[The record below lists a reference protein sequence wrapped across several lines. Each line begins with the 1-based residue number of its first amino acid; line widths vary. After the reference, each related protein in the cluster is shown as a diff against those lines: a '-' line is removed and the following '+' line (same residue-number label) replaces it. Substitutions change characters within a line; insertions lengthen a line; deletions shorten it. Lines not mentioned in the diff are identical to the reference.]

1 MAPQVT
7 KKRSNA
13 PQKQGQKAKHDIKRR
28 KEGNVSGFQK
38 RMAQKPPKVS
48 DQLDV
53 YEYDDKQRKGKS
65 RAAVTLDLSKEEARE
80 FAMEGEEDLDD
91 LERLRQKLRMGE
103 DLEIDSEDDEDID
116 SDDAFG
122 ESDEERFAGHGLKV
136 RTTETWTAALGLTRS
151 SS

>member
-1 MAPQVT
+1 MAPRVT
-7 KKRSNA
+7 KKRSIA

-28 KEGNVSGFQK
+28 KEVNVSGFQK

-48 DQLDV
+48 DHLDV
-53 YEYDDKQRKGKS
+53 YEYDDKQRKGRS

-80 FAMEGEEDLDD
+80 FAMEGDEDLDD

-122 ESDEERFAGHGLKV
+122 ASDEERFAGHSLKV
-136 RTTETWTAALGLTRS
+136 CTLKRWTAPPD
-151 SS
+151 